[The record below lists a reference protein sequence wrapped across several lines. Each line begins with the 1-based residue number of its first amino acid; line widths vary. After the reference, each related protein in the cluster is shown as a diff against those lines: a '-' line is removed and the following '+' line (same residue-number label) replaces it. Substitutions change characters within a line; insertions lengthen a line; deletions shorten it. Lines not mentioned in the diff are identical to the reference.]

1 VIAAARVAALVLPLL
16 APLGLSAQAQEVEV
30 GTSLVCD
37 TQEQVERF
45 IALYDG
51 DAQSAIDRVNAE
63 HDPRACAVSNM
74 AYVRGPQL
82 ATARSKDA
90 GIAELVVGRRRS
102 GLKPV
107 TRHLLLADEVE
118 EPGLNPALETPRA
131 ERRERRRNV
140 DALSQLHTCL

>member
-1 VIAAARVAALVLPLL
+1 MIAAARVAVLVLPLL
-16 APLGLSAQAQEVEV
+16 APLGLPAQAQAQEVEV

-51 DAQSAIDRVNAE
+51 EAQSAVDRVNAE
-63 HDPRACAVSNM
+63 HGPTACGLSSM

-90 GIAELVVGRRRS
+90 TFEIARILVLGI
-102 GLKPV
+102 V
-107 TRHLLLADEVE
+107 TEAGVKAVTPAAFFSVFEVE
-118 EPGLNPALETPRA
+118 EIR
-131 ERRERRRNV
+131 V
-140 DALSQLHTCL
+140 

>member
-1 VIAAARVAALVLPLL
+1 VIAAARVAVLVLPLL
-16 APLGLSAQAQEVEV
+16 APLGLPAQAQEVEV

-51 DAQSAIDRVNAE
+51 EAQSAVDRVNAE
-63 HDPRACAVSNM
+63 HGPTACGLSSM

-90 GIAELVVGRRRS
+90 TFEIARILVLGI
-102 GLKPV
+102 V
-107 TRHLLLADEVE
+107 TEAGVKAVTPAAFFSVFEVE
-118 EPGLNPALETPRA
+118 EIR
-131 ERRERRRNV
+131 V
-140 DALSQLHTCL
+140 